1 MSTHKAFDR
10 ICYLVLAATL
20 VITVLFMNAESLGVQ
35 AASRTMGYESRLFD
49 TSTVHTIDIRM
60 DDWEGFL
67 ETCTSE
73 EYALCT
79 VVIDQ

>member
-60 DDWEGFL
+60 DD
-67 ETCTSE
+67 
-73 EYALCT
+73 
-79 VVIDQ
+79 